1 MKFPKLT
8 IHPLFNPYEFAMQ
21 CLLNHHGDTTAGFC
35 QASGQA
41 TESLL
46 ARLATLLGAEL
57 SLVSRLDAPTSGAG
71 GREDP

>member
-21 CLLNHHGDTTAGFC
+21 CLLNHHGDTTAG
-35 QASGQA
+35 SGQA